1 MAMNKQDY
9 QYVSNSFDRLKNRVD
24 DGELKIGSTVK
35 NLAIELS
42 QETVYNPDYIEYYGE
57 KTLDK
62 VWSSESSTVFYSE
75 DITLNNNNAD
85 ISYKDKTDDVSISQ
99 EVGGI
104 AIYKNNRYSHTGFV
118 LAEGE
123 VYAESIKI
131 NLDPNIIAFATT
143 NFDKVTKKI
152 HYTIT
157 TNSKTYVGGVISYE
171 TKKTKRLYTIKYKYP
186 LIPGATLYSV
196 TSTTLGVQNPT
207 WTPGS
212 NLITFIEI
220 ERKLVSINVKWF
232 TTNNNGL
239 VRKTIQD
246 GLLKHQVSLKSN
258 TSYVIQIID
267 SLKSKGSDWTNKI
280 YDKDNKT
287 FEKTF
292 NQYLFFETPEMGSK
306 NVNFILDING
316 LSYGYKIFGKFTDP
330 TDGKT
335 TFCELRSIET
345 NKQAKVFLFESNSP
359 WVVDKNGV
367 IVSLMDSA
375 LESPKTSSEKG
386 SNAFLTEDE
395 IKNIFSNPPILNC
408 DEKTL
413 SIIPPGGFLKE
424 QETWKY
430 KELWEWTR
438 NKNEN
443 KPSIMDNL
451 YLFVYRNF
459 LTQEER
465 THGKI
470 KRKVQ
475 YGKLNNI
482 QRTIINPKDPYC
494 IVTNANANSEK
505 EKELKDISFS
515 EIELDFTKSN
525 SSSYPSFKITSDSE
539 EIITG
544 RDSDGKNLKTTPS
557 LAKFSLAGHNYSHG
571 LTKTNK
577 YKYTSISFA
586 WGYID
591 DYGNCHRLS
600 DYSIPVII
608 YRGSVNFMRPASY
621 VAYKIVFKENLY
633 LHKETST
640 DYYSGEAIY
649 LDEKT
654 SI

>member
-42 QETVYNPDYIEYYGE
+42 QDTVYNPDYLEYYGE

-62 VWSSESSTVFYSE
+62 VWSSESSTVFNSE
-75 DITLNNNNAD
+75 DITLNDNNAD
-85 ISYKDKTDDVSISQ
+85 ISYKDINEPLTISQ

-104 AIYKNNRYSHTGFV
+104 AIFKNNRYSYTGFI

-123 VYAESIKI
+123 EIEDIKI
-131 NLDPNIIAFATT
+131 ALAPNIIAIASY
-143 NFDKVTKKI
+143 NFDEKTKKI

-157 TNSKTYVGGVISYE
+157 TNSKTYVGATISYK
-171 TKKTKRLYTIKYKYP
+171 TKKTKRLYTIEYEYP
-186 LIPGATLYSV
+186 LVPGATLYSV
-196 TSTTLGVQNPT
+196 TSITPEVQNPT

-212 NLITFIEI
+212 NVITFTEI

-239 VRKTIQD
+239 VQKTIQD

-267 SLKSKGSDWTNKI
+267 SLKSKGSNWTNKI
-280 YDKDNKT
+280 YDKDNKI

-292 NQYLFFETPEMGSK
+292 NQYLFFETPEMESESA
-306 NVNFILDING
+306 NFILDING
-316 LSYGYKIFGKFTDP
+316 LSYGYKIFGKLTDP

-375 LESPKTSSEKG
+375 LESPKTSSKNG
-386 SNAFLTEDE
+386 GNAFLTEDE

-443 KPSIMDNL
+443 KSSIMDNL

-494 IVTNANANSEK
+494 IITNTNSEN
-505 EKELKDISFS
+505 EKELKDISFN
-515 EIELDFTKSN
+515 EIELGFIKSN

-544 RDSDGKNLKTTPS
+544 RDSNGKNLKTTPS

-571 LTKTNK
+571 LTKINK

-586 WGYID
+586 WGFID
-591 DYGNCHRLS
+591 DSGNCCRLS
-600 DYSIPVII
+600 DYSIPIII
-608 YRGSVNFMRPASY
+608 YRGSVNFLRTSSN
-621 VAYKIVFKENLY
+621 VAYKIAFKENLY

-654 SI
+654 SN